1 MGNEASLEGEGP
13 GGGLPLAAAAAAP
26 DGRGGFV
33 VPGGGDLDLRQLGE
47 EERRQ
52 LVAAMSRTRQG
63 CVITPL

>member
-13 GGGLPLAAAAAAP
+13 GGGLPP

-33 VPGGGDLDLRQLGE
+33 VPGPGGDLDLRQLGE